1 MENNSQLGDGLDQS
15 SQYLSKINL
24 ITVALGIIGFFVS
37 LYSLAIHLQ
46 LGLKSGPQI
55 CDFNSTVNCSNV
67 IGSSYGEL
75 AAIPLGAYGMT
86 YFAIIVSAAFMPK
99 LARINKK
106 WLAFWELIIAL
117 VGFAS
122 VCTLIYI
129 SYFILHLVCPT
140 CSVIQAVVTLYTILK
155 IYQFIKTRKEKDLPK
170 NDAFIKLMAVSL
182 CLGIPPLAIGLI
194 GPMFAPYFFSS
205 KDKPT
210 QAQTN
215 PTPANQ
221 AVTKIPEKAATN
233 DPDIK
238 SPMMSFNKTNFVG
251 NGEDYRRGDDSA
263 KVIIQVFS
271 DFGCPHCRVAT
282 DAILK
287 AQDTV
292 GLDKVLFVYRF
303 FPLSNKCN
311 PYVPGEGGYPY
322 ACSLAEAV
330 RCSGQQGKFWEFK
343 AWAFSG
349 QSWDNSERAQ
359 KFSLDG
365 MKTQATALGMNADAF
380 AQCVQSDVE
389 LQKIKDDAAI
399 ANKMGIQGT
408 PLIIINGEQYEGSP
422 SPDAFSQAF
431 YQALSKVN

>member
-1 MENNSQLGDGLDQS
+1 MENNSRSSDELDQS

-24 ITVALGIIGFFVS
+24 ITVMLGVVGFFVS

-46 LGLKSGPQI
+46 LGLKTGPQI

-67 IGSSYGEL
+67 IGSSYGEI

-86 YFAIIVSAAFMPK
+86 YFAIIISAAFMPK

-106 WLAFWELIIAL
+106 WLAFWEFIIAI
-117 VGFAS
+117 VGFIS
-122 VCTLIYI
+122 VCILVFI
-129 SYFILHLVCPT
+129 SYKILNLVCPT
-140 CSVIQAVVTLYTILK
+140 CSVIHVIVTLYTILK
-155 IYQFIKTRKEKDLPK
+155 IYQFMKTRKETNLPK
-170 NDAFIKLMAVSL
+170 NDAFIRLMAVSL
-182 CLGIPPLAIGLI
+182 CLGIPPLAIGLV
-194 GPMFAPYFFSS
+194 GPIIAPYLLS
-205 KDKPT
+205 KKEEPK

-215 PTPANQ
+215 TNLVNPTPTTSA
-221 AVTKIPEKAATN
+221 N
-233 DPDIK
+233 DPNLK

-251 NGEDYRRGDDSA
+251 NGEDYRRGDDNS

-271 DFGCPHCRVAT
+271 DFGCPHCRTAT
-282 DAILK
+282 DSILK

-343 AWAFSG
+343 SWAFDG
-349 QSWDNSERAQ
+349 QNWSNSERAE

-365 MKTQATALGMNADAF
+365 MKAQATKLGMNANSF
-380 AQCVQSDVE
+380 AQCIQSNVE

-408 PLIIINGEQYEGSP
+408 PLIIINGAPYEGYH

>member
-1 MENNSQLGDGLDQS
+1 MENNSELSDGLNQS
-15 SQYLSKINL
+15 SSYLSKINF
-24 ITVALGIIGFFVS
+24 ITLTLGLIGFFVS
-37 LYSLAIHLQ
+37 LYSLAVHLK

-86 YFAIIVSAAFMPK
+86 YFAIIISATFMPK
-99 LARINKK
+99 LAKINKK

-117 VGFAS
+117 VGFVS
-122 VCTLIYI
+122 VCILIYI
-129 SYFILHLVCPT
+129 SYFILQLVCPT
-140 CSVIQAVVTLYTILK
+140 CSVIHVVITLYAIQK
-155 IYQFIKTRKEKDLPK
+155 ISQFIKVRKEKNLPK
-170 NDAFIKLMAVSL
+170 NDAFVRFMAVSL

-194 GPMFAPYFFSS
+194 SPVFAPYFFSN

-215 PTPANQ
+215 INPDTLLK
-221 AVTKIPEKAATN
+221 TPEKTATN
-233 DPDIK
+233 EPDMK
-238 SPMMSFNKTNFVG
+238 LAMMSFNKTNFVG
-251 NGEDYRRGDDSA
+251 NGEDYRRGDDNA
-263 KVIIQVFS
+263 KVVIQVFS
-271 DFGCPHCRVAT
+271 DFGCPHCRIAT

-287 AQDTV
+287 AQDTL

-311 PYVPGEGGYPY
+311 PYISGEGAYPY
-322 ACSLAEAV
+322 ACSLAEAT

-343 AWAFSG
+343 AWAFEG
-349 QSWDNSERAQ
+349 QNWNNSERAQ
-359 KFSLDG
+359 KFSSDG
-365 MKTQATALGMNADAF
+365 MKAQAVALGMNADAF
-380 AQCVQSDVE
+380 AQCVQSNVE
-389 LQKIKDDAAI
+389 LQKIKDDATM

-408 PLIIINGEQYEGSP
+408 PLIIINGEQYDGDH
-422 SPDAFSQAF
+422 SPDAFTQAF

>member
-1 MENNSQLGDGLDQS
+1 MENNSNIGDELDQS
-15 SQYLSKINL
+15 SQYLTKINF
-24 ITVALGIIGFFVS
+24 ISVALGMIGFFVS
-37 LYSLAIHLQ
+37 LYSLAVHLQ

-67 IGSSYGEL
+67 IGSSYGEI

-86 YFAIIVSAAFMPK
+86 YFAIIISAAFMPK

-106 WLAFWELIIAL
+106 WLAFWELIIAI

-122 VCTLIYI
+122 VCGLVYI
-129 SYFILHLVCPT
+129 SYAVLRLVCPT
-140 CSVIQAVVTLYTILK
+140 CSVIHVIVTLYLIIK
-155 IYQFIKTRKEKDLPK
+155 IYQFIKVRKEKDLPK
-170 NDAFIKLMAVSL
+170 NDAFIRLMAVSL
-182 CLGIPPLAIGLI
+182 CLGIPPLAIGLVA
-194 GPMFAPYFFSS
+194 PMFAPYFFSN
-205 KDKPT
+205 KEKPA
-210 QAQTN
+210 QATSDSVNSNPPIKQEKSSTN
-215 PTPANQ
+215 EFDMKTA
-221 AVTKIPEKAATN
+221 
-233 DPDIK
+233 
-238 SPMMSFNKTNFVG
+238 MMSFNKTNFVG
-251 NGEDYRRGDDSA
+251 NGEDYRRGDDNA

-271 DFGCPHCRVAT
+271 DFGCPHCRIAT

-311 PYVPGEGGYPY
+311 PYVPGEGVYPF

-343 AWAFSG
+343 AWAFNG

-359 KFSLDG
+359 KFSLEG
-365 MKTQATALGMNADAF
+365 MKAEATALGMNADAF

-389 LQKIKDDAAI
+389 IQKIKDDAAM

-408 PLIIINGEQYEGSP
+408 PLIIINGQPYEGP
-422 SPDAFSQAF
+422 HSPDSFSQAF
-431 YQALSKVN
+431 YQALSKEN